1 MCEISTAMSVELL
14 IGWYEIFND
23 FVVGYLYFFQLRD
36 VANSHYVVRLNI
48 NYVFSIRF

>member
-1 MCEISTAMSVELL
+1 MCEISTAMLIELL
-14 IGWYEIFND
+14 IDWYEIFND

-36 VANSHYVVRLNI
+36 VANFLSVVRLNI